1 MPIRSSVPIRAENPT
16 LPRIFVSSAVKST
29 SRWIC
34 GRGITSS
41 CSSTGIPVQTAPCSS
56 PYNWAASA
64 GSACPPKITDTASG
78 SIRTPRRVRR
88 SALFSG
94 GHIAFHAS
102 RMSLSVGFGNAF
114 FGFSCSCV
122 CFFCTS
128 SGFFS
133 SFGGF
138 FFSGSTWNFKK
149 PNRALTVSSSPN
161 RINTPTRV
169 RHSSRTINNRMPKIH
184 HPITAAAP
192 SPSFYTSAG
201 SPASVCAGASVSP
214 MGSTT
219 SPASFSRI
227 CPSSPISSG
236 SSGRSFRL
244 DRWNALRNCLVV
256 RY

>member
-1 MPIRSSVPIRAENPT
+1 MKRSVISCMGTDKRPALALAGLACLAAALLSVCLGAAKISPAE
-16 LPRIFVSSAVKST
+16 LLA
-29 SRWIC
+29 
-34 GRGITSS
+34 
-41 CSSTGIPVQTAPCSS
+41 
-56 PYNWAASA
+56 
-64 GSACPPKITDTASG
+64 
-78 SIRTPRRVRR
+78 
-88 SALFSG
+88 ALFSG

-201 SPASVCAGASVSP
+201 SPAPVCAGASVSP